1 MPARARGVAPAPRGR
16 LVGAPRPS
24 PPYPARAAYILLLL
38 RCCVP
43 VRRSPSGPGLPAQR
57 HRSTPL
63 TRTSSGTNSPR
74 GGTRS
79 STLRELYGIVA
90 FIAAV
95 APLLCGRRNR
105 VLLDNLG
112 CVFILGSVVPDHR
125 GPCMGR
131 VRHWRL
137 PRPQLFEAQ
146 LVGGCSLQA
155 VWQPREINIRGWTS
169 AEGRTLSTASAAS
182 RRANLSHRPLRAG
195 SASSIT
201 TQPRCGPMPS
211 RSPGTARTTG
221 CSCRSPSLPR
231 RSPTSALRGRLER

>member
-95 APLLCGRRNR
+95 APLLRGRRNR

-112 CVFILGSVVPDHR
+112 CVFILGGV
-125 GPCMGR
+125 GPEAAIGGLAWEEY
-131 VRHWRL
+131 VTGGSTDPEL
-137 PRPQLFEAQ
+137 QYLAPQLFEAQ
-146 LVGGCSLQA
+146 LAEGFSLQA
-155 VWQPREINIRGWTS
+155 VW
-169 AEGRTLSTASAAS
+169 
-182 RRANLSHRPLRAG
+182 
-195 SASSIT
+195 
-201 TQPRCGPMPS
+201 
-211 RSPGTARTTG
+211 
-221 CSCRSPSLPR
+221 
-231 RSPTSALRGRLER
+231 